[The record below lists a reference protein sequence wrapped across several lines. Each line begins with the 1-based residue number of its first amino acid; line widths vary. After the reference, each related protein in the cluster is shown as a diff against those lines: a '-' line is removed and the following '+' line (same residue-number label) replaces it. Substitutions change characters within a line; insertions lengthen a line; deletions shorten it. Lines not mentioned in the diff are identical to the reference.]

1 MANLFD
7 KLKQWNKDVSKKLD
21 ERTEKKRN
29 SVSYYMDKTKAE
41 MKEAERMVEKQREL
55 KSLFYKEYKEMEIY
69 VEKRRHQVEVAN
81 EAGETK
87 LADFAQKEVTQ
98 YEEQLAA
105 TKEHYDQATTR
116 LEELELQMHEMRLKW
131 KNLKTQHLAEMAEKN
146 AEETSQKM
154 DKVIHDMSWGSV
166 SDYHEAQKQ
175 RDLAEEANKKAD
187 MAKELSQS
195 FDDLMDELE
204 KKTTKSKEVIKEKTQ
219 DFTSMV
225 DDLIER
231 EKQNFKKK
239 DRASMDEKLDQLE
252 KEVGKKESDKIKDT
266 DEINLDDEKKRE
278 GEEPEQEQNKK

>member
-7 KLKQWNKDVSKKLD
+7 KLKEWNKDVSKKLD
-21 ERTEKKRN
+21 ERNEKKRN

-41 MKEAERMVEKQREL
+41 IKEAERMVEKQREL
-55 KSLFYKEYKEMEIY
+55 KSLFYKEYKEMEVY

-98 YEEQLAA
+98 YEEQLAT
-105 TKEHYDQATTR
+105 TKEHYDQAATR
-116 LEELELQMHEMRLKW
+116 LEELELRMHEMRLKW

-252 KEVGKKESDKIKDT
+252 KEAGKKESQSKS
-266 DEINLDDEKKRE
+266 N
-278 GEEPEQEQNKK
+278 EENETPLESDNNNEDPQNKEEK

>member
-7 KLKQWNKDVSKKLD
+7 KLKEWNKDVSKKLD
-21 ERTEKKRN
+21 ERNEKKRN

-41 MKEAERMVEKQREL
+41 IKEAERMVEKQREL
-55 KSLFYKEYKEMEIY
+55 KSLFYKEYKEMEVY
-69 VEKRRHQVEVAN
+69 VEKRRHQVEVAS

-87 LADFAQKEVTQ
+87 LADFAQKEVIQ
-98 YEEQLAA
+98 YEEQLAT
-105 TKEHYDQATTR
+105 TKEHYDQAASQ
-116 LEELELQMHEMRLKW
+116 LEELELRMHEMRLKW

-252 KEVGKKESDKIKDT
+252 KEA
-266 DEINLDDEKKRE
+266 EKKDPQSKVNGERE
-278 GEEPEQEQNKK
+278 MSFNDDGNKEENE

>member
-7 KLKQWNKDVSKKLD
+7 KLKEWNKDVSKKLD
-21 ERTEKKRN
+21 ERNEKKRN

-41 MKEAERMVEKQREL
+41 IKEAERMVEKQREL

-69 VEKRRHQVEVAN
+69 VEKRRHQVEVAS

-98 YEEQLAA
+98 YEEQLAT
-105 TKEHYDQATTR
+105 TKEHYDQAASQ
-116 LEELELQMHEMRLKW
+116 LEELELRMHEMRLKW

-252 KEVGKKESDKIKDT
+252 KEA
-266 DEINLDDEKKRE
+266 EKKDPQSKVNGERE
-278 GEEPEQEQNKK
+278 MSFNDDGNKEENE